1 MGTDNRQQSFA
12 ERPRIDQRVI
22 RRSSVLADLQSAR
35 NNYGHVPSEGQRITN
50 PYIQNARIANPAEQ
64 RNPNP
69 TGQSS
74 LSVGTVVIHE
84 RFGRGIVQA
93 VEGTGIDAKA
103 TVQFENAGTKVL
115 MLRFAKL
122 TVQ

>member
-1 MGTDNRQQSFA
+1 LGEVGRGA
-12 ERPRIDQRVI
+12 
-22 RRSSVLADLQSAR
+22 
-35 NNYGHVPSEGQRITN
+35 
-50 PYIQNARIANPAEQ
+50 PAE
-64 RNPNP
+64 
-69 TGQSS
+69 
-74 LSVGTVVIHE
+74 VGRGATVIHE